1 METNIIYNE
10 DCFIGV
16 KRIED
21 KSVDLVITDP
31 PYEFKQGGFGGGS
44 KRVFKQKF

>member
-10 DCFIGV
+10 DCFVGV

-31 PYEFKQGGFGGGS
+31 PYEFK
-44 KRVFKQKF
+44 